1 MITVMLLYLVALS
14 YLSVFLRSLELS
26 GLRLQPRSNQLRQ
39 KNYQVVYIVNQFTI
53 YSVPFCIFMLGIAS
67 EAVL

>member
-1 MITVMLLYLVALS
+1 MITVMLLYLVASS

-39 KNYQVVYIVNQFTI
+39 KKYQVVYIVNQFTMYAALFFMHI
-53 YSVPFCIFMLGIAS
+53 YVGYC
-67 EAVL
+67 V

>member
-53 YSVPFCIFMLGIAS
+53 YSVPLFMLGIAS